1 MKLVEIQQLAHK
13 GYAFGDSQC
22 DYFNPETGEPTAWKS
37 GDSLE
42 WFMHVEI
49 AETFD
54 SEASD
59 EDQIDTAVRALESAQ
74 RDLQGSIDS
83 LLEGVKCNVKR

>member
-1 MKLVEIQQLAHK
+1 MKLVELQQLAHK
-13 GYAFGDSQC
+13 GYAFGESMA
-22 DYFNPETGEPTAWKS
+22 DYFNPETGMPTAWHS

-74 RDLQGSIDS
+74 RDLQGSIGS
-83 LLEGVKCNVKR
+83 LLEGVKANAR